1 MLLTKTTSAA
11 VLAALALSACGSM
24 APPYQRPAA
33 PVPASYRALG
43 AQVQAPEETRAAPQ
57 IPWQEY
63 FYDPRLRE
71 LVALALEHNR
81 DLRVAALNIERAQAQ
96 YGIARAEQFPTAA
109 AGVNA
114 SRSPNPPGAPSRYSN
129 SFTAGLQVNA
139 WELDFFGRI
148 ASLKDA
154 ALAQYLA
161 SEEAHRAAQTSLVAA
176 VASAWYALLADEQL
190 LKISRDTLETRE
202 ETVALMYLRL
212 QNGTASDWDYQLTVS
227 LWESARATLAAQGR
241 QRKLDENALVLL
253 LGQGLPESITA
264 SLDGHSLHETPDMPA
279 LPAGLPSDLLAQRP
293 DIRQA
298 EQQLVAA
305 NANIG
310 AARAAF
316 FPRIALTGQV
326 GSASGQLSNLFHSGT
341 WGYTL
346 APSAL
351 LPIFDAGR
359 NRANLQIAQVQRD
372 ILLAQY
378 EQAIQS
384 AFREVSDALDSQG
397 SLREQ
402 IDAQRAQLQ
411 AERERLRL
419 SDLRYQSGVASYLDL
434 LDAQRSLFALEQST
448 VGVRLAQLL
457 NQIQLY
463 KALGGGWMAAEAGS
477 AVAAA
482 EASSSAD

>member
-1 MLLTKTTSAA
+1 MLPTKTTSTA

-24 APPYQRPAA
+24 APDYARPAA
-33 PVPASYRALG
+33 PVPASYRALT
-43 AQVQAPEETRAAPQ
+43 AQTQAADETRTAAQ

-63 FYDPRLRE
+63 FHDARLRA
-71 LVALALEHNR
+71 LIALALENNR
-81 DLRVAALNIERAQAQ
+81 DLRVATINIERAQAQ
-96 YGIARAEQFPTAA
+96 YRITRAEQLPAV
-109 AGVNA
+109 GVGANA
-114 SRSPNPPGAPSRYSN
+114 SRSPNPPGAASRYSN
-129 SFTAGLQVNA
+129 SFSAGVQVNA

-154 ALAQYLA
+154 ALARYLA
-161 SEEAHRAAQTSLVAA
+161 SEEAHHAAQTSLVAA
-176 VASAWYALLADEQL
+176 VASGWYTLLADEEL
-190 LKISRDTLETRE
+190 LKISRETLQTRE
-202 ETVALMYLRL
+202 ETVALMHLRL

-227 LWESARATLAAQGR
+227 LWESARATLAAQQR
-241 QRKLDENALVLL
+241 QRKLDENALALL
-253 LGQGLPESITA
+253 LGQSLPENITA
-264 SLDGHSLHETPDMPA
+264 SLAGHSLHETADMPP

-298 EQQLVAA
+298 EQQLKAA

-316 FPRIALTGQV
+316 FPRIALTGQI
-326 GSASGQLSNLFHSGT
+326 GSASGQLSNLLHSGT

-346 APSAL
+346 APGAL

-359 NRANLQIAQVQRD
+359 NQASLQVAETEKK

-378 EQAIQS
+378 EQAVQG

-397 SLREQ
+397 SLQEQ
-402 IDAQRAQLQ
+402 IAAQRAQL
-411 AERERLRL
+411 ASERERLRL

-463 KALGGGWMAAEAGS
+463 KALGGGWEADGAQETG
-477 AVAAA
+477 AVARR
-482 EASSSAD
+482 